1 MNQQN
6 QQDRKF
12 LQNHISYLD
21 GMQQYIADMRSEVI
35 ESHVYKLDALQ
46 VALAKMSG
54 LIIKR
59 LDSLVLEPETTLS
72 VYARIILMEGII
84 WVDETVNRVEA
95 KLERVEESVSRRSHE
110 QIL

>member
-21 GMQQYIADMRSEVI
+21 EMQQYIADMRCEVI

-46 VALAKMSG
+46 GAIAKMSS

-72 VYARIILMEGII
+72 VHARIILMEGIV
-84 WVDETVNRVEA
+84 WVDETVDRVDETVD
-95 KLERVEESVSRRSHE
+95 RVEESVSRRGHE
-110 QIL
+110 QML